1 MIVCPNCQHENIDG
15 TMFCEDCGSQVVTM
29 DSQITQIISEDES
42 RAAEVI
48 EEIDTSDLPPEKPN
62 VDTWASLHLIESGQI
77 LPLADRSEFTL
88 GRVTDD
94 QAIMPDIDLTPYKA
108 YAQGVS
114 RLHTVIIREGK
125 QAHLMDLGS
134 ANGTYLNGKRL
145 KPNVRQALKHG
156 DLISLGKLK
165 IQILLKDLVDK

>member
-15 TMFCEDCGSQVVTM
+15 TMFCEDCGAQIISSDTM
-29 DSQITQIISEDES
+29 ITQIINEDES
-42 RAAEVI
+42 SVVDKV
-48 EEIDTSDLPPEKPN
+48 DTHDLPVNKDDIN
-62 VDTWASLHLIESGQI
+62 TWASLHLIEIGQI

-88 GRVTDD
+88 GRVTDA

-114 RLHTVIIREGK
+114 RLHTVILREGG
-125 QAHLMDLGS
+125 QVFIMDLGS

-145 KPNVRQALKHG
+145 KTNVRQALKHG
-156 DLISLGKLK
+156 DMISLGKLK
-165 IQILLKDLVDK
+165 IQILLKS